1 MPEFKKQEE
10 PMKKFLKIKYN
21 NKKRK
26 EDSISITNTVLNTL
40 LELIKVYLFFTKKPI
55 KNKIKLVEN
64 SIIST

>member
-1 MPEFKKQEE
+1 VPEFKKQEE